1 MRTDDIMSV
10 IAKGIETTILKDM
23 MHEGGVFGNS
33 NVHVNFEIDD
43 REYVLLLREI
53 GDGEHWSE
61 MRIEREVEHNGW

>member
-10 IAKGIETTILKDM
+10 IASGIEKTILKEM

-33 NVHVNFEIDD
+33 NIHINFEIDD

-53 GDGEHWSE
+53 GYGEHWSE
-61 MRIEREVEHNGW
+61 MRVTREVEHNGW